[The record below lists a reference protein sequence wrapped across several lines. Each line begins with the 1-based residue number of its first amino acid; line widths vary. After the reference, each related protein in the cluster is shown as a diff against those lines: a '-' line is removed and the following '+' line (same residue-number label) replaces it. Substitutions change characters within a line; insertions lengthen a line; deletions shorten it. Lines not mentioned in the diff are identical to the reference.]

1 MNINAHQ
8 QLQLQQ
14 DLRKALEQ
22 NEFVLHYQPKM
33 IAPDG
38 PMTGVEALL
47 RWNSPNWGLVPPD
60 RFLPLAERTGLIVP
74 IGNWVINEACRQ
86 MAEWHALGKEG
97 WNIAVNL
104 STVQLANAGLVDIV
118 RTALQSN
125 GLPPRFLT
133 LEVTESTAMRDAE
146 AALIVLDQL
155 SALGVSISIDDFGT
169 GYSSLLYLKRLPA
182 NELKIDR
189 GFITELAKNNDDV
202 AIVSAIVA
210 LGKTL
215 GLRIVAEGVE
225 TSEQQ
230 EMLTELGCDILQGY
244 LLGKPMSAQGVLESF
259 NTSKDSGVILQ
270 RPQAQH

>member
-1 MNINAHQ
+1 MNDNAHQ
-8 QLQLQQ
+8 QLQLQN
-14 DLRKALEQ
+14 DLRKAIDQ
-22 NEFVLHYQPKM
+22 NEFILHFQPKM

-47 RWNSPNWGLVPPD
+47 RWNKPDVGLLPPD

-86 MAEWHALGKEG
+86 MAEWHAQGQGE
-97 WNIAVNL
+97 WTIAVNL
-104 STVQLANAGLVDIV
+104 STVQLANAGLVDVV

-125 GLPPRFLT
+125 GLPSRFLT
-133 LEVTESTAMRDAE
+133 LEVTESTAMRDGE
-146 AALIVLDQL
+146 GALVVLDQL
-155 SALGVSISIDDFGT
+155 AGLGVSISIDDFGT

-189 GFITELAKNNDDV
+189 GFITELAQGNDDA
-202 AIVSAIVA
+202 AIVAAIVA

-225 TSEQQ
+225 TAEQR
-230 EMLTELGCDILQGY
+230 EMLTDLGCNILQGY
-244 LLGKPMSAQGVLESF
+244 LLGKPMSAQKMLESF
-259 NTSKDSGVILQ
+259 SAEKT
-270 RPQAQH
+270 QA